1 MAHDLLA
8 AWFMHVRDW
17 SYVGVFVLMA
27 IESTVFP
34 LPSELVIP
42 PAAYWA
48 ARGELHFWGVVVA
61 AALGS
66 WAGAALSYGVARAV
80 GRPLLL
86 RYGGYV
92 LVPEAKWLLAERWIQ
107 RYASG
112 GVFFARLLPVLRHLV
127 SLPAGVARMPFRR
140 FSFATLAGSFIW
152 SWVLAYFGAQV
163 LGSEPDLIADPQAL
177 GRVLKH
183 KLLWFVA
190 AVVVLAALTIAVDLI
205 GRRLKREAA
214 GEAEIP

>member
-17 SYVGVFVLMA
+17 SYVGVFALMA

-42 PAAYWA
+42 LAAYWA

-92 LVPEAKWLLAERWIQ
+92 LVPEAKWLLAERWTQ

-177 GRVLKH
+177 GRLLKH